1 MRKHWSWSCSRRGSP
16 IRTENNLY
24 FISIIFRKLTWTPG
38 VAKWPAV
45 LGNAWNH
52 CNPRSTVQGSPNETL
67 WTLIQRCE
75 SKEVSQW
82 LAAQALLI
90 VFFLS
95 LLSAFPVSFLYSL
108 SLASD
113 SSSNVCLK
121 SCGSLGERTRGNL
134 RKSLFWS
141 EENWGNR
148 VVFTNY
154 ENVGLH
160 RQSRPWQKFMHWC
173 IPHFGVQIKEC

>member
-1 MRKHWSWSCSRRGSP
+1 MYLILFWGKKHSSTGVRKHWSWSCSRRGSP

-90 VFFLS
+90 VFFFIT
-95 LLSAFPVSFLYSL
+95 AFCFPGQLFILVVPCFWQFFKCLPKELWKPGRKNQGELKKVSI
-108 SLASD
+108 
-113 SSSNVCLK
+113 LK
-121 SCGSLGERTRGNL
+121 WREL
-134 RKSLFWS
+134 RK
-141 EENWGNR
+141 
-148 VVFTNY
+148 
-154 ENVGLH
+154 
-160 RQSRPWQKFMHWC
+160 
-173 IPHFGVQIKEC
+173 